1 MPVAAIRGA
10 TTLDSDTRDEV
21 VARTQELV
29 KRVMDVNELEPDDVI
44 SMLFTASQDVR
55 SEFPAAAVRALGFG
69 DVPLL
74 CALELA
80 VEGSMPRCI
89 RLMMHVEG
97 ERDRRSYSHVYL
109 HGAVALRPDLVA
121 GGG

>member
-1 MPVAAIRGA
+1 MAVAAIRGA

-21 VARTQELV
+21 VARTQELIR
-29 KRVMDVNELEPDDVI
+29 RVMEDNDITADEVI
-44 SMLFTASQDVR
+44 SMMFTASQDVT
-55 SEFPAAAVRALGFG
+55 SEFPATAVRAIGFD
-69 DVPLL
+69 DVPLI

-89 RLMMHVEG
+89 RLLMHVEG
-97 ERDRRSYSHVYL
+97 ERDRRSYTHVYL
-109 HGAVALRPDLVA
+109 HGAAALRPDLVA

>member
-1 MPVAAIRGA
+1 MTVAAIRGA
-10 TTLDSDTRDEV
+10 TTLETDAQDEV

-29 KRVMDVNELEPDDVI
+29 RKVMDDNDITPGDVI
-44 SMLFTASQDVR
+44 SILFTASQDIR
-55 SEFPAAAVRALGFG
+55 SEFPAAAVRAIGFG
-69 DVPLL
+69 DVPLM

-89 RLMMHVEG
+89 RLLVHVEG
-97 ERDRRSYSHVYL
+97 DRDRRSYKHVYL

>member
-1 MPVAAIRGA
+1 MTVAAIRGA

-29 KRVMDVNELEPDDVI
+29 RAVMDDNAITADDVI
-44 SMLFTASQDVR
+44 SMLFTASQDVTT
-55 SEFPAAAVRALGFG
+55 EFPAAAVRAMGFD

-89 RLMMHVEG
+89 RLLVHVEG
-97 ERDRRSYSHVYL
+97 ERERRSYKHVYL
-109 HGAVALRPDLVA
+109 HGATALRPDLVA